1 MQNVKIKI
9 VGYEEITGSLLACFA
24 SDTTASVNPED
35 YQSVAFQPATM
46 WPDVSDPEE
55 IKRRIAQAGIVI
67 VEQQVRTES
76 LVSSVQ
82 RVSEL
87 KNLVGNTF
95 TYSALSL
102 AEPEDPPTPILVM

>member
-1 MQNVKIKI
+1 MHNIKYK
-9 VGYEEITGSLLACFA
+9 VTSFDSESGSLLVSFA

-95 TYSALSL
+95 TYSTLSL
-102 AEPEDPPTPILVM
+102 EEPEDPPTPILVM